1 MSYADSDN
9 PYLRDPPTDF
19 EPVDSLSPDE
29 AEQQVD
35 QLRAAIREHDYRYYV
50 DNDPLIADRVYDDL
64 FDRLETLEAAF
75 GLGDPDS
82 PTTRV
87 GGQPV
92 DDLDTV
98 EHTAPMLS
106 IAQSG
111 DAEDVREFDD
121 RTARLLRDGGF
132 DPAEIDYVC
141 EPKFD
146 GISIELVYEDGRLT
160 RAATRGDGAEGDDV
174 TAQARR
180 IRAIPQRLRG
190 DSPALLAVRGEVFM
204 PKDGFRE
211 HNRQRVEA
219 GKEPFANPRNAT
231 AGTIRQLD
239 PSVVADRPLDCFV
252 YDIMA
257 YEAGDEA
264 GNDATDD
271 TAPDRPAT
279 QWAER
284 DAIEAWGFH
293 VDDLAERVGDIE
305 AAIEY
310 RDSLLDKREELNYEI
325 DGVVIKVDDIAAA
338 DALGTT
344 ARETRSAFAYK
355 FPARTEVTTVT
366 DIVVQVGRTGRLTP
380 VALLEPVQVGG
391 VTVSR
396 ATLHNPG
403 EIESLGVAVGD
414 RVRVLRAG
422 DVIPYIEEVVEVD
435 TDETFAFPETC
446 PVCDSAVDRDGPL
459 AFCTGGL
466 GCSAQRERAI
476 EHYVSRGGLDIEGLG
491 PERIAQLRA
500 ADLLDSLDDL
510 YRLDREELAALE
522 GWGEKSAQNL
532 LDEIDAAS
540 EPPLDAFLT
549 ALSIPEVGGAT
560 ATALAREFGSLDDL
574 IDADTDELE
583 AVDDVGPIVAETI
596 RDFFDNPDNRAAID
610 ALLEAGVDPQPVE
623 GADAGD
629 ELDGLTFVFTGS
641 LAVSRDDAQSLV
653 EAHGANA
660 TGSVS
665 GNTDYLVAGDNAG
678 QRKQDD
684 ADANGVPILTER
696 DFAELLADYGIDW
709 PPDE

>member
-75 GLGDPDS
+75 DLAGTDS

-111 DAEDVREFDD
+111 NADDVREFDD
-121 RTARLLRDGGF
+121 RTARMLRDEGF
-132 DPAEIDYVC
+132 DSEDIGYVC

-174 TAQARR
+174 TAQTRR

-264 GNDATDD
+264 GNDATDE
-271 TAPDRPAT
+271 TTPDRPAT

-293 VDDLAERVGDIE
+293 VDDLAERVTDIE
-305 AAIEY
+305 GAIEY

-549 ALSIPEVGGAT
+549 ALSIPEVGSAT

-596 RDFFDNPDNRAAID
+596 RDFFDNPENRAAID
-610 ALLEAGVDPQPVE
+610 ALLDAGVDPQPVD

-629 ELDGLTFVFTGS
+629 ELGGLTFVFTGS

-684 ADANGVPILTER
+684 ADGNGVPILTER
-696 DFAELLADYGIDW
+696 DFAELLADYGITW

>member
-1 MSYADSDN
+1 MSYADGDN
-9 PYLRDPPTDF
+9 PYLREPPTEF
-19 EPVDSLSPDE
+19 EPAESLTPE
-29 AEQQVD
+29 AAERQAD

-50 DNDPLIADRVYDDL
+50 DNDPVIADRVYDQL
-64 FDRLETLEAAF
+64 FDRLRTLEAKF
-75 GLGDPDS
+75 DLDKPDS

-87 GGQPV
+87 GGEPV

-111 DAEDVREFDD
+111 DAADVREFAD

-132 DPAEIDYVC
+132 DPDDIGYVC

-190 DSPALLAVRGEVFM
+190 DFPALLAVRGEVFM

-211 HNRQRVEA
+211 HNRDRVED

-257 YEAGDEA
+257 YETGDTEHE
-264 GNDATDD
+264 
-271 TAPDRPAT
+271 RPAT

-284 DAIEAWGFH
+284 EAIASWGFH
-293 VDDLAERVGDIE
+293 VDDFADRVDDIE
-305 AAIEY
+305 SAIEY
-310 RDSLLDKREELNYEI
+310 RDSLLDEREELNYEI
-325 DGVVIKVDDIAAA
+325 DGVVIKIDDIAAA
-338 DALGTT
+338 DALGNT

-403 EIESLGVAVGD
+403 EIESLGVAVGN

-422 DVIPYIEEVVEVD
+422 DVIPYIDEVVDDE
-435 TDETFAFPETC
+435 TDSTFAFPDTC
-446 PVCDSAVDRDGPL
+446 PVCDSPVDRDGPL

-522 GWGEKSAQNL
+522 GWGETSAQNL
-532 LDEIDAAS
+532 LDEIEAAS
-540 EPPLDAFLT
+540 EPPLDSFLT

-560 ATALAREFGSLDDL
+560 ATALAREFGDLDAL
-574 IDADTDELE
+574 IDADTDDLE

-596 RDFFDNPDNRAAID
+596 QDFFNNPENRDAID
-610 ALLEAGVDPQPVE
+610 ALLDAGVDPQPVE

-660 TGSVS
+660 TGGVS
-665 GNTDYLVAGDNAG
+665 GNTDYLIAGDNAG

-684 ADANGVPILTER
+684 ADANGVPILSER
-696 DFAELLADYGIDW
+696 DFAELLTDYGIDW
-709 PPDE
+709 PPSE

>member
-1 MSYADSDN
+1 M
-9 PYLRDPPTDF
+9 LRD
-19 EPVDSLSPDE
+19 E
-29 AEQQVD
+29 
-35 QLRAAIREHDYRYYV
+35 
-50 DNDPLIADRVYDDL
+50 
-64 FDRLETLEAAF
+64 
-75 GLGDPDS
+75 
-82 PTTRV
+82 
-87 GGQPV
+87 
-92 DDLDTV
+92 
-98 EHTAPMLS
+98 
-106 IAQSG
+106 
-111 DAEDVREFDD
+111 
-121 RTARLLRDGGF
+121 GF
-132 DPAEIDYVC
+132 DPDDVGYVC

-146 GISIELVYEDGRLT
+146 GVSIELVYEDGRLT

-211 HNRQRVEA
+211 HNRERVED

-257 YEAGDEA
+257 YETGDTEHE
-264 GNDATDD
+264 
-271 TAPDRPAT
+271 RPAT

-284 DAIEAWGFH
+284 EAIASWGFH
-293 VDDLAERVGDIE
+293 VDDLADRVDDIE
-305 AAIEY
+305 SAIEY
-310 RDSLLDKREELNYEI
+310 RDEREELNYEI
-325 DGVVIKVDDIAAA
+325 DGVVIKIDDIAAA
-338 DALGTT
+338 DALGNT

-355 FPARTEVTTVT
+355 FPARTEVTTIT

-403 EIESLGVAVGD
+403 EIESLGVAVGN

-422 DVIPYIEEVVEVD
+422 DVIPYIDEVVDDE
-435 TDETFAFPETC
+435 TDSTFAFPDTC
-446 PVCDSAVDRDGPL
+446 PVCDSPVDRDGPL

-522 GWGEKSAQNL
+522 GWGETSAQNL
-532 LDEIDAAS
+532 LDEIEAAS
-540 EPPLDAFLT
+540 EPPLDSFLT

-560 ATALAREFGSLDDL
+560 ATALAREFGDFDAL
-574 IDADTDELE
+574 IDADTDDLE

-596 RDFFDNPDNRAAID
+596 QDFFNNPENRDAID

-623 GADAGD
+623 GVDTGD

-641 LAVSRDDAQSLV
+641 LAVSRNDAQTLV

-660 TGSVS
+660 TGGVS
-665 GNTDYLVAGDNAG
+665 GNTDYLIAGDNAG

-684 ADANGVPILTER
+684 ADANGVPILSER
-696 DFAELLADYGIDW
+696 DFAELLTDYGIDW
-709 PPDE
+709 PPSE

>member
-1 MSYADSDN
+1 MSYADDDN
-9 PYLRDPPTDF
+9 PYLREPPTEF
-19 EPVDSLSPDE
+19 ESAESLTPE
-29 AEQQVD
+29 AAERQAD
-35 QLRAAIREHDYRYYV
+35 QLRAAIRDHDHHYYV
-50 DNDPLIADRVYDDL
+50 DNDPVIADRVYDRL
-64 FDRLETLEAAF
+64 FDRLRTLETEF
-75 GLGDPDS
+75 DLDEPDS

-87 GGQPV
+87 GGEPV
-92 DDLDTV
+92 DELDTV

-111 DAEDVREFDD
+111 DADDVREFDD
-121 RTARLLRDGGF
+121 RTARLLRDEGF
-132 DPAEIDYVC
+132 DPDDIGYVC

-190 DSPALLAVRGEVFM
+190 DFPALLAVRGEVFM

-211 HNRQRVEA
+211 HNRERVED

-257 YEAGDEA
+257 YETGDTEHE
-264 GNDATDD
+264 
-271 TAPDRPAT
+271 RPAT

-284 DAIEAWGFH
+284 EAIASWGFH
-293 VDDLAERVGDIE
+293 VDDLADRVDDIE
-305 AAIEY
+305 SAIEY
-310 RDSLLDKREELNYEI
+310 RDSLLDEREELNYEI
-325 DGVVIKVDDIAAA
+325 DGVVIKIDDIAAA
-338 DALGTT
+338 DALGNT

-355 FPARTEVTTVT
+355 FPARTEVTTIT

-403 EIESLGVAVGD
+403 EIESLGVAVGN

-422 DVIPYIEEVVEVD
+422 DVIPYIDEVVD
-435 TDETFAFPETC
+435 DETDSTFTFPDTC
-446 PVCDSAVDRDGPL
+446 PVCDSPVDRDGPL

-522 GWGEKSAQNL
+522 GWGETSAQNL

-540 EPPLDAFLT
+540 EPPLDSFLT

-560 ATALAREFGSLDDL
+560 ATALAREFGDLDAL
-574 IDADTDELE
+574 IDADTDDLE

-596 RDFFDNPDNRAAID
+596 QDFFNNPENRDAID

-623 GADAGD
+623 GVDTGD

-641 LAVSRDDAQSLV
+641 LAVSRNDAQTLV

-660 TGSVS
+660 TGGVS
-665 GNTDYLVAGDNAG
+665 GNTDYLIAGDNAG

-684 ADANGVPILTER
+684 ADANGVPILSER
-696 DFAELLADYGIDW
+696 DFAELLTDYGIDW
-709 PPDE
+709 PPSG